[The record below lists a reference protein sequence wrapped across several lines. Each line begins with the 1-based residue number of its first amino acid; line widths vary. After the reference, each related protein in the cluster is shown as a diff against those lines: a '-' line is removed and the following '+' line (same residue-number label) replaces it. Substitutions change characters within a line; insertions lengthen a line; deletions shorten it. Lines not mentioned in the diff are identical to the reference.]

1 MYPSVGISLR
11 CILSHVP
18 DLPSRSAHSSWP
30 APFPSS
36 LPSLF
41 HFTPSPD
48 KTSVMSAS
56 GENSLRQYIWMII
69 VIEHFP
75 LHSLLRSSQ
84 QCREGHSL
92 LLLEVLSF
100 LYGNWENKSSE
111 TERQVARWWLK
122 REEEEQLRC
131 QSRSPSILCHYPLLS
146 LLASCT
152 VAWVLF
158 MWALLGIHRQ
168 VPYRHVT
175 HMWHRKSLLLDLQQT
190 PLNGSGLGSAI
201 YDFISTQQDPWYCWA
216 RECFKSLWAM
226 PTESVEICYFWP
238 RPGIHQDTRIGV
250 FISHSWGSAIW
261 AFSSDAPAKEIQK
274 QQDSPSSDGQ

>member
-69 VIEHFP
+69 VNEHFP
-75 LHSLLRSSQ
+75 LPSLLRSSQ

-152 VAWVLF
+152 VSEFCSCGPYLAYIGKCHISMWHICDIGSLF
-158 MWALLGIHRQ
+158 CWICNRHHWMAVVWALPSMILFLPNRI
-168 VPYRHVT
+168 P
-175 HMWHRKSLLLDLQQT
+175 
-190 PLNGSGLGSAI
+190 
-201 YDFISTQQDPWYCWA
+201 
-216 RECFKSLWAM
+216 
-226 PTESVEICYFWP
+226 
-238 RPGIHQDTRIGV
+238 DTAERGNV
-250 FISHSWGSAIW
+250 SNLF
-261 AFSSDAPAKEIQK
+261 ELCQ
-274 QQDSPSSDGQ
+274 PS